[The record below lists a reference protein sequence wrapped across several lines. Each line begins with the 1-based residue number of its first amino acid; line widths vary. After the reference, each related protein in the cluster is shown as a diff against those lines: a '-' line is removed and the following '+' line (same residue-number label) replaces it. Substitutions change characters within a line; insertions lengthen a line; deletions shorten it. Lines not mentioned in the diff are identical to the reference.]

1 MRPHTGRVGFAGSVS
16 LSHSNVN
23 RDRSCAALTA
33 LLMSVGVCVRT
44 CAEGFRNPPAGAF
57 NLGRA
62 GGRIAQI
69 DDSSAVA
76 QNPAN
81 LMDLQGPDFVVA
93 PSVVYIHVDYKSPS
107 GATAETKLPWKLLPN
122 GFAALPFMEGKFA
135 VGLGITTPYGLSNEW
150 DQKGAFADMANGSS
164 LRYQAPHFT
173 ELKTINC
180 NPTVAARLCD
190 RVTAGVGLDVF
201 WSELNFMQF
210 LTPLAPT
217 LEAKAKGDG
226 VGVGGN
232 LGITW
237 VITKR
242 QRLAVTYRSQVDV
255 DYDGHFDLKNVAIV
269 GTSRSDFS
277 SRLKFPNIVAV
288 GYGIKVSDAIRLEG
302 DVEWIQFSRFDNLP
316 VNVGSN
322 PVGFPPPPSA
332 RTGRTRSRPESLEI
346 GNLPTAGRR
355 APDTSSTKALFQTK
369 LFRRPSRM
377 AIKTSSRS
385 HYVIPIN
392 VIRLSSRTAQT
403 FMIGAGLPTIKTRAL
418 MAPTTS
424 RCICSPLIT
433 GLASKSP
440 SRAIEL
446 RPKRISF
453 RRFAAPIANT
463 ATHG

>member
-1 MRPHTGRVGFAGSVS
+1 MRPHKERVGFAGSVS

-33 LLMSVGVCVRT
+33 LVMSVGVCVRT

-237 VITKR
+237 EITKR

-302 DVEWIQFSRFDNLP
+302 DVEWVQFSRFDNLP

-322 PVGFPPPPSA
+322 PVGFPSTTIRQDWKDTFTAGIAGDWEFAHGWAA
-332 RTGRTRSRPESLEI
+332 RAGYQFYESPVPDETFSPTIPDGNQNVLTVALRYSHKRHSLEFAY
-346 GNLPTAGRR
+346 GADFYDRR
-355 APDTSSTKALFQTK
+355 RITNDQNPAFNGTYDITVHLFA
-369 LFRRPSRM
+369 FNYR
-377 AIKTSSRS
+377 
-385 HYVIPIN
+385 
-392 VIRLSSRTAQT
+392 
-403 FMIGAGLPTIKTRAL
+403 F
-418 MAPTTS
+418 
-424 RCICSPLIT
+424 
-433 GLASKSP
+433 
-440 SRAIEL
+440 
-446 RPKRISF
+446 SF
-453 RRFAAPIANT
+453 
-463 ATHG
+463 